1 MSYDGTSNKVY
12 DIDNTREGDLTRQL
26 LWYGSLFSSNTIGG
40 SMTSTSVWECPYGSD
55 TYEAKKSKSC
65 SQVEAS
71 RYDFALMRRFL
82 LIEASAPAACSLPG
96 KLSPKSLGT
105 TAELYAF
112 AGKKACYQT
121 DANDVPELRPTLKT
135 ASFVMEYNPAFATS
149 GMKVFSK

>member
-1 MSYDGTSNKVY
+1 MSYDGSSNKVY
-12 DIDNTREGDLTRQL
+12 DINNTNEGDLSRQL

-55 TYEAKKSKSC
+55 SYEATKTKSC
-65 SQVEAS
+65 TQAEAS
-71 RYDFALMRRFL
+71 KYDFALIRRFL
-82 LIEASAPAACSLPG
+82 LIEADGPAACAIPG
-96 KLSPKSLGT
+96 KLSPKSRGT

-121 DANDVPELRPTLKT
+121 DPNDIDELRTTMKT